1 MERIFLEYFIVGLH
15 VSGSKPLTAL
25 IPFSGIS
32 LRWTRICPL
41 HVHASTLS
49 RELEGCK
56 WQVEIALDITKG
68 VLEAARWTRHDRC
81 CHASRRIKYGVVSVH
96 TLSDS
101 RRSKRDSSRVIGI
114 RYD

>member
-1 MERIFLEYFIVGLH
+1 MERIFLEYFIVRLH

-25 IPFSGIS
+25 ISFSGIS

-56 WQVEIALDITKG
+56 RQVEIALDITKG

-81 CHASRRIKYGVVSVH
+81 RYASRRIEYGVVGVSCP
-96 TLSDS
+96 L
-101 RRSKRDSSRVIGI
+101 
-114 RYD
+114 